1 MKPERS
7 GVRERSRSV
16 RQEQE
21 STGAR
26 SNPLSVTIVED
37 LIVGR
42 ERVHAADKLGKARAV
57 VDVCRPVPIE
67 RGKIGAAGDN
77 AAVGRSRERE
87 WHSRERIVVHAVG
100 VHASRYRHPAVSRE
114 GR

>member
-1 MKPERS
+1 MEGDS
-7 GVRERSRSV
+7 GRGWMGHEKCALCVCAWRRR
-16 RQEQE
+16 
-21 STGAR
+21 A
-26 SNPLSVTIVED
+26 D

-100 VHASRYRHPAVSRE
+100 VHASRYRHPAVSGE